1 MNGRFITT
9 TELREQS
16 SKLIQS
22 LINGKTV
29 NLIYRSKI
37 IAKINPL
44 YFEEKIIED
53 PKILENLFNSL
64 KPKKIIPP
72 KKRKQVYRK
81 YLKQKYGKNLS

>member
-1 MNGRFITT
+1 MNGQFITT

-44 YFEEKIIED
+44 SFSEKTIED
-53 PKILENLFNSL
+53 TKILENLFRSL
-64 KPKKIIPP
+64 KPKKIIPL
-72 KKRKQVYRK
+72 KQRKQVYRK